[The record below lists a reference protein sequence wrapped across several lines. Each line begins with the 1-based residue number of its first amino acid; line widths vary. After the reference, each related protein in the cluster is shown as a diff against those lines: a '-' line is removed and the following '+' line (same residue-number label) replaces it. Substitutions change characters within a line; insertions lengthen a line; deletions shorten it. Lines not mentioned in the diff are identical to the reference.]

1 MLPLHW
7 QAGQISIVDDIE
19 VTRHERHWDC
29 TDVCMYVC
37 RYHALT
43 SMHVQCMHG
52 DKTIGAIAWIV
63 RILQLVSQSW
73 SQPRFQLLLLVLAFI
88 HWFICLSGSKLD
100 AKSYS
105 LTSLVYPSPAVCT
118 PSEVVSQAGLCISID
133 RYGCQLYALLSLS
146 SAQLSPARVSPAQ
159 RQPILF
165 SSSIGIN
172 PPPPSN
178 NR

>member
-1 MLPLHW
+1 MLATVALVGRPDLD
-7 QAGQISIVDDIE
+7 VDID

-43 SMHVQCMHG
+43 SMHVRCMHG

-88 HWFICLSGSKLD
+88 HDSFG
-100 AKSYS
+100 
-105 LTSLVYPSPAVCT
+105 
-118 PSEVVSQAGLCISID
+118 
-133 RYGCQLYALLSLS
+133 
-146 SAQLSPARVSPAQ
+146 
-159 RQPILF
+159 F
-165 SSSIGIN
+165 
-172 PPPPSN
+172 
-178 NR
+178 